1 MRGADNTLT
10 GELNVLLLHN
20 RYREPGGEERSVS
33 ELASLLRLRGHR
45 VEVLERS
52 SQTLRG
58 APGRL
63 RAGAALL
70 RGGLAPAEVAEAI
83 ERGGADVVHVHN
95 VHPLFGPR
103 ALATARAA
111 GARVVMHLHNYR
123 LFCAI
128 GIAYRDGGV
137 CTRCHKRNTMPGVRL
152 RCRGSLP
159 EAAVYGAALSLHQ
172 PAVLDRVD
180 RFIVPSGAAVS
191 RLAELGLASDR
202 FEVMSNF
209 LPDGAFAKATSAD
222 SGDYALLAGR
232 LVEEKGASVAIE
244 AAARAGV
251 PLAIAGSGPDADRL
265 ERLSNG
271 RGAPVRFLG
280 RLSGDEMA
288 AARRGAAFALAP
300 SLWDEP
306 CPYSVIEA
314 MAEGLPVIASS
325 VGGLPELVGG
335 ETIAPGAVEKW
346 AEAMR
351 ALWLDPGARRKRGA
365 RALERARELFGP
377 GPAYDRLMEIY
388 ELALGGR

>member
-1 MRGADNTLT
+1 VRGADNTLT

-33 ELASLLRLRGHR
+33 ELASLLRLRGHG

-58 APGRL
+58 APGRA
-63 RAGAALL
+63 RAGAAML
-70 RGGLAPAEVAEAI
+70 RGGLAPGEVAEAI
-83 ERGGADVVHVHN
+83 ERNGAEVVHVHN

-103 ALATARAA
+103 ALAKARAA

-137 CTRCHKRNTMPGVRL
+137 CTRCHKRDTMPGVRL

-172 PAVLDRVD
+172 PGVLDCVD
-180 RFIVPSGAAVS
+180 RFIVPSVAAVN
-191 RLAELGLASDR
+191 RLAELGLASNR
-202 FEVMSNF
+202 VEVMSNF
-209 LPDGAFAKATSAD
+209 LPDGAFAKATNAD
-222 SGDYALLAGR
+222 RGDYALLAGR
-232 LVEEKGASVAIE
+232 LVEEKGVAVAIE

-265 ERLSNG
+265 ERLAYG
-271 RGAPVRFLG
+271 LGAPVRFLG

-314 MAEGLPVIASS
+314 MAAGLPVVASS
-325 VGGLPELVGG
+325 VGGLPELVGD
-335 ETIAPGAVEKW
+335 ETIAAGAVAEW

-351 ALWLDPGARRKRGA
+351 ALWVDPGSRRKRGA
-365 RALERARELFGP
+365 QALERARELFGP

-388 ELALGGR
+388 ELALGAR